1 MSKLTDVYTLKNS
14 NGVEVSF
21 MADGARIISVKVPDA
36 KGNVAD
42 VVIGY
47 DTPEGAM
54 KGDAY
59 FGALCGRYANRIVNG
74 KFTIDGVEYQL
85 DCNNDINHLH
95 GGVEGFNSREWKV
108 EPVSI
113 SKFAQAYKLSLVS
126 PDGDQKY
133 PGELTV
139 EVTYGLT
146 NDNEF
151 VIDYSAETT
160 KPTVINLTAHPYFN
174 LKGAGSG
181 TVENHE
187 LQINASKYT
196 PIDEAIGTV
205 SGEIVPVKDTPF
217 DFVSAKKIGDAV
229 NGDADQLK
237 FGGGGLDHNF
247 VIDGYDG
254 TVRLAAVL
262 IDPESGRRMEV
273 YTDQPGVQAY
283 TGNHF
288 DGTDTGKQGQPIE
301 KWAGVA
307 LETQIFPDSPN
318 KEHFPNAILKPGE
331 TYKHICVY
339 KFV

>member
-1 MSKLTDVYTLKNS
+1 MSKSSDVYTLKNRNS
-14 NGVEVSF
+14 VEVSF
-21 MADGARIISVKVPDA
+21 MADGGRIISIKVPDS
-36 KGNVAD
+36 KGNIAD

-47 DTPEGAM
+47 DTPEAAL

-59 FGALCGRYANRIVNG
+59 FGALCGRYANRVVNG
-74 KFTIDGVEYQL
+74 KFTVDGTDYQL
-85 DCNNDINHLH
+85 DCNNETNHLH
-95 GGVEGFNSREWKV
+95 GGNEGFNSREWSV
-108 EPVSI
+108 EPVSG
-113 SKFAQAYKLSLVS
+113 SKYAQAYKLSLVS
-126 PDGDQKY
+126 PDRDQKY

-139 EVTYGLT
+139 SVTYGLT

-151 VIDYSAETT
+151 VIEYSAETT
-160 KPTVINLTAHPYFN
+160 KPTIINLTSHPYFN

-217 DFVSAKKIGDAV
+217 DFTSATKIGEAV
-229 NGDADQLK
+229 NSDADQLR

-254 TVRLAAVL
+254 TVRLAATL
-262 IDPESGRRMEV
+262 YDPESGRKMEV

-288 DGTDTGKQGQPIE
+288 DNSDTGKQGQPIE

-307 LETQIFPDSPN
+307 LETQIFPNSPN
-318 KEHFPNAILKPGE
+318 IEHFPNAVLKPGE

-339 KFV
+339 KFE